1 MSRVPSG
8 KDGQKAE
15 HVKRW
20 CQETGR
26 SFVRYDPTCL
36 GASPGDWST
45 VELQDWRDDAG
56 EVLEKV
62 CGGPTVLLG
71 SSMGGWIS
79 LLLATNPRYQELIS
93 GMVLVAPA
101 INFFRP
107 HYKQI
112 VSGLPPE
119 ERARLE
125 QGEVVVKTDDTG
137 FTTHLRWSWWCCW
150 WS

>member
-1 MSRVPSG
+1 MSHALSSSCHRMTHMSRVPSG

-79 LLLATNPRYQELIS
+79 LLLATNPRSALTCLRHCVTCHPSPITCHLSRVVTRYQELIS

-107 HYKQI
+107 H
-112 VSGLPPE
+112 S
-119 ERARLE
+119 
-125 QGEVVVKTDDTG
+125 
-137 FTTHLRWSWWCCW
+137 
-150 WS
+150 